1 MNPYMNEDVMW
12 QRLKDIQ
19 NEAENRRLYGD
30 PAVVSAVRLVRLI
43 GSRIRL
49 LAGLATHRPL
59 RRRPMRLAKDD
70 CDATS
75 DAA

>member
-19 NEAENRRLYGD
+19 LEAENRRLYGARTF
-30 PAVVSAVRLVRLI
+30 PTLVALVQILGR
-43 GSRIRL
+43 RAWW
-49 LAGLATHRPL
+49 LAGLATRRAP
-59 RRRPMRLAKDD
+59 RRRPVQLVERDGEGA
-70 CDATS
+70 S